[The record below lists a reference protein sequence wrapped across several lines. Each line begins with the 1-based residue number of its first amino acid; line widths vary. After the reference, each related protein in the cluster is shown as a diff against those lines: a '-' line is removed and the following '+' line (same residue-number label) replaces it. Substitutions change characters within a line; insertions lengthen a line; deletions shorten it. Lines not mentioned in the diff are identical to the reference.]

1 MRRISSIVIA
11 AAMTF
16 SSSPLFAARAGGH
29 GDLPTGMISGTT
41 TGSGGQAVHNAT
53 VQLRDLTTGQLVG
66 SSTSNGA
73 GQFTFTGLNAG
84 NYAVELVN
92 AAGEIVAT
100 SASIVVGEGAS
111 VTGFTITAPA
121 SMAGEEGAKGTHGKG
136 TAVIVT
142 TIAAA
147 SGVAALIAVAHNAS
161 PSR

>member
-1 MRRISSIVIA
+1 MRRIYSIVLA

-16 SSSPLFAARAGGH
+16 SSSPLFAARAGGR
-29 GDLPTGMISGTT
+29 GDLPTGSISGTA
-41 TGSGGQAVHNAT
+41 TGSGGQTVHHAT
-53 VQLRDLTTGQLVG
+53 VQLRDLGTGQLVG
-66 SSTSNGA
+66 STTSDGA

-111 VTGFTITAPA
+111 VTGFTIAAPVM
-121 SMAGEEGAKGTHGKG
+121 SGEAEAKGPRRRS

-142 TIAAA
+142 TVAAA

-161 PSR
+161 PSK

>member
-1 MRRISSIVIA
+1 MRRISSLVLA

-16 SSSPLFAARAGGH
+16 SSSPLFAARAGGR
-29 GDLPTGMISGTT
+29 GDLATGSISGTT
-41 TGSGGQAVHNAT
+41 TGSGGHTVHNAT
-53 VQLRDLTTGQLVG
+53 VQLRDLGTGQLVG
-66 SSTSNGA
+66 STTSNGA

-111 VTGFTITAPA
+111 VTGFTIAAPA
-121 SMAGEEGAKGTHGKG
+121 LMAGEVGANGSRRRG

-142 TIAAA
+142 TVAAA